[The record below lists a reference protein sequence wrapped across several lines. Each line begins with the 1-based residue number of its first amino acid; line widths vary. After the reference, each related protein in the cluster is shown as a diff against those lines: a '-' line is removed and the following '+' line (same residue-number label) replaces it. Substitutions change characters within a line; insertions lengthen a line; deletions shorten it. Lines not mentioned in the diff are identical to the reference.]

1 MRAAWNFIALV
12 LSRFICQMLANF
24 FWYWILKDCIKVQ
37 EKKRKVV
44 VLCSRPQNKK
54 NVKLGTSI
62 VQRRLRNRDR
72 CAKLLCFKSKP
83 VAFLS
88 FSLPSPSSL
97 LKLLMYTDNLSAGRR
112 KNGFCQERLKL
123 VEARLQIAS
132 THVVGSYAN
141 LFEQKK
147 VFIREESLIPTGFL
161 FWYTYMVGVSK
172 FCTPLWPPWRLQKK
186 TWPIPSLLRS
196 HLNSTLGQQ
205 RPMINLR
212 PCSRQKLYK

>member
-1 MRAAWNFIALV
+1 M
-12 LSRFICQMLANF
+12 
-24 FWYWILKDCIKVQ
+24 KVQ

-83 VAFLS
+83 IAFLS

-112 KNGFCQERLKL
+112 ENGFCQERLKL

-147 VFIREESLIPTGFL
+147 VFTREESRIPTGFL
-161 FWYTYMVGVSK
+161 FGTLTWSVFQSFVHHYGRHDVY
-172 FCTPLWPPWRLQKK
+172 KK
-186 TWPIPSLLRS
+186 K
-196 HLNSTLGQQ
+196 LGQYPAFSGAILIALLVNNA
-205 RPMINLR
+205 R
-212 PCSRQKLYK
+212 